1 MACPH
6 CDDTRWRPVERDG
19 VRRVERCECWQDTQ
33 VTALF
38 RESRIEARY
47 SRCTLDGL
55 IVYDNEKFK
64 NAVAKAR
71 QFARDFPAVQKGLI
85 LTGPAGIGKTHIAAA
100 VLRQLILDKRVR
112 GLFYDVPT
120 LLRLIRSTY
129 NPVVRTAEMDI
140 LRPTME
146 CELLVLDDLGKEKPS
161 EWVEDT
167 LNLIVGTRYNQKRLT
182 IFTTNYEDG
191 EDATVLDS
199 LQARVGFRMW
209 SRLHEMCEFLEF
221 SGLDFRLLESGVGSE
236 EMGKLWKGSAPRRG
250 LPPRAAGPARAQLR
264 PSAPDPQK
272 SADHELKWPGGKG
285 GR

>member
-6 CDDTRWRPVERDG
+6 CEGTGWRPIQRDG
-19 VRRVERCECWQDTQ
+19 VRRVERCDCWQGTH
-33 VTALF
+33 TTSLM

-55 IVYDNEKFK
+55 IVYDNEPFQI
-64 NAVAKAR
+64 AVAKAR
-71 QFARDFPAVQKGLI
+71 RFVRDFPAIQKGLI

-100 VLRQLILDKRVR
+100 VLRQLILEKQVR

-146 CELLVLDDLGKEKPS
+146 CELLVLDDLGTDKPS

-167 LNLIVGTRYNQKRLT
+167 LNLIVGTRYNQRRLT

-191 EDATVLDS
+191 QDPAALDS

-221 SGLDFRLLESGVGSE
+221 SGLDFRLLESGVGSD
-236 EMGKLWKGSAPRRG
+236 EMGKRWKGSAPRRG
-250 LPPRAAGPARAQLR
+250 LPPKAVGPARAQLR
-264 PSAPDPQK
+264 APAQESQK
-272 SADHELKWPGGKG
+272 PGDHELKWPGGKA